1 MVERTI
7 SRFAFDS
14 SLETKALGGLFLAGQ
29 INGTTG
35 YEEAAAQGLL
45 AGLNAARQ
53 TRGETPWEPRR
64 DEAYLGVLVD
74 DLVTLGT
81 AEPYRMFTSRA
92 EHRLLLREDN
102 ADLRLTETA
111 RNMGLIGDVQ
121 WAIFSQRREEIT
133 AEVSRLETQFVQP
146 GSAQAKQ
153 IEPKIPLPLS
163 REYSLAD
170 LLRRPEL
177 RYSDVADLVSLR
189 LVTTD
194 HAGEQVETQI
204 KYAGYIDRQAEEIAR
219 LQRQEKPTKALL
231 AIVGEWKKELEIARD
246 GK

>member
-1 MVERTI
+1 
-7 SRFAFDS
+7 
-14 SLETKALGGLFLAGQ
+14 
-29 INGTTG
+29 
-35 YEEAAAQGLL
+35 
-45 AGLNAARQ
+45 
-53 TRGETPWEPRR
+53 
-64 DEAYLGVLVD
+64 
-74 DLVTLGT
+74 
-81 AEPYRMFTSRA
+81 MFTSRA

-111 RNMGLIGDVQ
+111 RNMGLIGDAQ

-219 LQRQEKPTKALL
+219 LQRQENTPIPTHLDYNEVRGLSNEIRQKLL
-231 AIVGEWKKELEIARD
+231 EARPTTLARAARISGVTPAAISLLLVHLRRLESAPNVSHA
-246 GK
+246 